1 MYMYYVFFVVRNVFR
16 LLVVVRICIC
26 MVLFFDVVILIGWV
40 VCVCLLI
47 EIIIVIGEKRVKV
60 FV

>member
-26 MVLFFDVVILIGWV
+26 MVSFFDVVILIGWV

-47 EIIIVIGEKRVKV
+47 EIIIVIGEKRVRF